1 MKIALTGKG
10 GVGKTTIS
18 ALMARRLAER
28 DFNVLAIDADFD
40 ANFASALGINIDK
53 VQIKPISEMEKLIE
67 EKMGTSEDAGRGLY
81 TLNPFVGDIPSKFS
95 INHKGVNF
103 LAVGTVKKGGEG
115 CYCAE
120 NKLIKRLINYIV
132 LKSDETVIMDMEAG
146 LEHISRG
153 TAKGIDLFL
162 IVVEPGLRSL
172 QTAKKIKEMAS
183 DIGVKNIY
191 AIANKLRLND
201 ELDFIKNYLKDI
213 EIIGSIYLNNS
224 IAKADLKGI
233 SPADI
238 TDNEIINTIDD
249 IIDKCYKIF

>member
-18 ALMARRLAER
+18 ALLARRLVER
-28 DFNVLAIDADFD
+28 NFNVLAIDADFD
-40 ANFASALGINIDK
+40 ANFASALGIDITKED
-53 VQIKPISEMEKLIE
+53 IKPISEMEKLIE
-67 EKMGTSEDAGRGLY
+67 EKMGTSEDIGKGLY
-81 TLNPFVGDIPSKFS
+81 KLNPFVGDIPDKFS
-95 INHKGVNF
+95 IKHKGVNF

-120 NKLIKRLINYIV
+120 NKLIKRLINHIV
-132 LKSDETVIMDMEAG
+132 LKSDETVVMDMEAG

-172 QTAKKIKEMAS
+172 QTANKIKEMAH

-191 AIANKLRLND
+191 AIVNKLHSKD
-201 ELDFIKNYLKDI
+201 ELIYIRDYLKDI
-213 EIIGSIYLNNS
+213 EIISSIYLNDS

-233 SPADI
+233 SPADTADKELI
-238 TDNEIINTIDD
+238 SKIDEIIDR
-249 IIDKCYKIF
+249 CYS